1 MNLRLIVTLPIGELL
16 SPAHLQSILAP
27 IIPAP
32 IPEDLAIEFLPPS
45 MLRISYT
52 QSFLDVTD
60 AATALYTLITD
71 TWPKWINVYRQVPI
85 EP

>member
-1 MNLRLIVTLPIGELL
+1 MNLRLMVTLPIGELL
-16 SPAHLQSILAP
+16 SPEHLKSILAP

-32 IPEDLAIEFLPPS
+32 IPEDLTIEFLPPS

-52 QSFLDVTD
+52 QSFPEVTD
-60 AATALYTLITD
+60 AATALYTLITH
-71 TWPKWINVYRQVPI
+71 TWPKWINVYRKSPL